1 MQVSTAILF
10 FSKEFEIISS
20 KHFIILYNYFM
31 ILSIIEYVNLK
42 REKPKQTPLRSIH
55 SYNQYNNIALLQKY
69 W

>member
-1 MQVSTAILF
+1 
-10 FSKEFEIISS
+10 
-20 KHFIILYNYFM
+20 M

-55 SYNQYNNIALLQKY
+55 SYNQYNNIALLKKY